1 MARNRF
7 VLKSINFFFL
17 LTQTFKKGLGLIQSK
32 DSVQSTIMGDGRE
45 SYKMNKI
52 NKQKILQSN
61 NDNFYFYFY

>member
-7 VLKSINFFFL
+7 VLKSIHFFFL

-52 NKQKILQSN
+52 NKQKIFQSN